1 MRLAHLAARAADGVL
16 AELSLHGL
24 LSAAASYGDRV
35 ACAACRLE
43 PAADVC
49 SVASDDEWIAYGLC
63 AACRASWPD
72 EKVTRLVERAIA
84 AGRLVVYDDL
94 ATSEGES

>member
-1 MRLAHLAARAADGVL
+1 MMLAHLAVRHADGFL
-16 AELSLHGL
+16 AELSMHGCIG
-24 LSAAASYGDRV
+24 AAASYGDRV

-49 SVASDDEWIAYGLC
+49 SVVSDQEWIAYGLC

-72 EKVTRLVERAIA
+72 EKVTHMVERAIA
-84 AGRLVVYDDL
+84 SGRLQIYSDR
-94 ATSEGES
+94 EGES